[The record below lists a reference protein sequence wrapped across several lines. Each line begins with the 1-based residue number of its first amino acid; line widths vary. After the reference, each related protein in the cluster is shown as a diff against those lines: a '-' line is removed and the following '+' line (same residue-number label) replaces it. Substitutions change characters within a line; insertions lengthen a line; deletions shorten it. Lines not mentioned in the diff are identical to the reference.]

1 MTSSPVTP
9 SAVDDAPDWP
19 AAFVRRYL
27 DAGHWQDQSFAEAL
41 ATSAARHPR
50 RIALCD
56 DDQRLSYADL
66 LQRCRRLAA
75 GLRQAGLAHGDT
87 VVLHLPNGI
96 AFVETCFALF
106 QLGVRPVLAL
116 PAHRQHEISGFCRFA
131 EAKAYIGAERIDGF
145 DPRPMAR
152 ELLASGACRMALIHG
167 EAEAPLQALAP
178 LYQAD
183 ALEDCAARAEDIAC
197 FQLSG
202 GTTGTPKLIPRRHR
216 EYLYNVR
223 ASAEVCGF
231 DEHTVYLTGLPMAH
245 NFTLCCP
252 GVIGTLL
259 AGGRV
264 VVSQRADPEHCFAL
278 IARERV
284 THTALVPPLA
294 MLWLD
299 AQESRRADL
308 SSLRLLQVGG
318 SRLGSSAA
326 QRVEPVLGCQ
336 LQQVL
341 GMAEGLI
348 CYTRLDDP
356 PERVLHTQGRPLS
369 PDDEVRV
376 VDAEGREVGP
386 GEVGELTVRGPYTI
400 RGYYRL
406 PEHNAK
412 AFSADGFYRT
422 GDRVS
427 RDKDG
432 RRGRGGEP
440 ADSPSA
446 GARRHRRGD
455 ARQPARRAHL
465 RLRHPAPAG
474 ALGAE
479 AEAIPARLR
488 AGRVQGAGPHRA
500 GPGLP
505 PDRHRQDQQE
515 GPARAPAPRAGG
527 PRMSAAWVRPFRL
540 TPMPRLR
547 LACFPHAGGSASF
560 FRSWSERLPPDIDLL
575 ALQYP
580 GREDRFNEAPATRL
594 EDLADGAALA
604 LRDFADAPL
613 ALFGHS
619 LGAALAYETAL
630 RLESA
635 GAPLRHLFVSAHPA
649 PHRQRGGALHRG
661 DEAALLEDVRR
672 QGGASELLE
681 DADLRALFLPILRA
695 DYQAIETY
703 RRAQP
708 IALACALDVLLGE
721 HDEEVSAA
729 EAQAWSD
736 ASRTPARLRRFP
748 GGHFYLSEGRD
759 AVIEHLLRRLAHPD
773 ALSRE
778 VA

>member
-27 DAGHWQDQSFAEAL
+27 DAGHWQDQNFAEAL
-41 ATSAARHPR
+41 AASAARHPR

-376 VDAEGREVGP
+376 VDARAA
-386 GEVGELTVRGPYTI
+386 R
-400 RGYYRL
+400 
-406 PEHNAK
+406 
-412 AFSADGFYRT
+412 SA
-422 GDRVS
+422 
-427 RDKDG
+427 
-432 RRGRGGEP
+432 
-440 ADSPSA
+440 
-446 GARRHRRGD
+446 
-455 ARQPARRAHL
+455 PARWA
-465 RLRHPAPAG
+465 
-474 ALGAE
+474 
-479 AEAIPARLR
+479 
-488 AGRVQGAGPHRA
+488 
-500 GPGLP
+500 
-505 PDRHRQDQQE
+505 
-515 GPARAPAPRAGG
+515 
-527 PRMSAAWVRPFRL
+527 
-540 TPMPRLR
+540 
-547 LACFPHAGGSASF
+547 
-560 FRSWSERLPPDIDLL
+560 
-575 ALQYP
+575 
-580 GREDRFNEAPATRL
+580 N
-594 EDLADGAALA
+594 
-604 LRDFADAPL
+604 
-613 ALFGHS
+613 
-619 LGAALAYETAL
+619 
-630 RLESA
+630 
-635 GAPLRHLFVSAHPA
+635 
-649 PHRQRGGALHRG
+649 
-661 DEAALLEDVRR
+661 
-672 QGGASELLE
+672 
-681 DADLRALFLPILRA
+681 
-695 DYQAIETY
+695 
-703 RRAQP
+703 
-708 IALACALDVLLGE
+708 
-721 HDEEVSAA
+721 
-729 EAQAWSD
+729 
-736 ASRTPARLRRFP
+736 
-748 GGHFYLSEGRD
+748 
-759 AVIEHLLRRLAHPD
+759 
-773 ALSRE
+773 
-778 VA
+778 

>member
-19 AAFVRRYL
+19 AAFVHRYL

-432 RRGRGGEP
+432 YLVVEGRDKDQINRGGEKIAAEEVENLLIAHP
-440 ADSPSA
+440 QVHDATVVAMPDSLLGERTCAFVIP
-446 GARRHRRGD
+446 
-455 ARQPARRAHL
+455 RQPA
-465 RLRHPAPAG
+465 PS
-474 ALGAE
+474 ALKLKQYLHAC
-479 AEAIPARLR
+479 
-488 AGRVQGAGPHRA
+488 
-500 GPGLP
+500 GLAAFKV
-505 PDRHRQDQQE
+505 PDRIE
-515 GPARAPAPRAGG
+515 LVPA
-527 PRMSAAWVRPFRL
+527 
-540 TPMPRLR
+540 
-547 LACFPHAGGSASF
+547 FPQTGIGKISKK
-560 FRSWSERLPPDIDLL
+560 D
-575 ALQYP
+575 
-580 GREDRFNEAPATRL
+580 
-594 EDLADGAALA
+594 

-630 RLESA
+630 RLESV

-708 IALACALDVLLGE
+708 IALVCALDVLLGE

>member
-1 MTSSPVTP
+1 M
-9 SAVDDAPDWP
+9 
-19 AAFVRRYL
+19 
-27 DAGHWQDQSFAEAL
+27 
-41 ATSAARHPR
+41 
-50 RIALCD
+50 
-56 DDQRLSYADL
+56 
-66 LQRCRRLAA
+66 
-75 GLRQAGLAHGDT
+75 
-87 VVLHLPNGI
+87 
-96 AFVETCFALF
+96 
-106 QLGVRPVLAL
+106 
-116 PAHRQHEISGFCRFA
+116 
-131 EAKAYIGAERIDGF
+131 
-145 DPRPMAR
+145 
-152 ELLASGACRMALIHG
+152 
-167 EAEAPLQALAP
+167 
-178 LYQAD
+178 
-183 ALEDCAARAEDIAC
+183 
-197 FQLSG
+197 
-202 GTTGTPKLIPRRHR
+202 
-216 EYLYNVR
+216 
-223 ASAEVCGF
+223 
-231 DEHTVYLTGLPMAH
+231 
-245 NFTLCCP
+245 
-252 GVIGTLL
+252 
-259 AGGRV
+259 
-264 VVSQRADPEHCFAL
+264 
-278 IARERV
+278 
-284 THTALVPPLA
+284 
-294 MLWLD
+294 
-299 AQESRRADL
+299 
-308 SSLRLLQVGG
+308 
-318 SRLGSSAA
+318 
-326 QRVEPVLGCQ
+326 
-336 LQQVL
+336 
-341 GMAEGLI
+341 
-348 CYTRLDDP
+348 
-356 PERVLHTQGRPLS
+356 LHTQGRPLS

-432 RRGRGGEP
+432 YLVVEGRDKDQINRGGEKIAAEEVENLLIAHP
-440 ADSPSA
+440 QVHDATVVAMPDSLLGERTCAFVIP
-446 GARRHRRGD
+446 
-455 ARQPARRAHL
+455 RQPAPSALKLKQYLHACGLAAFKVPDRIELVPAFPKPASARSARRTCASACAASWRPAHER
-465 RLRHPAPAG
+465 RLGPA
-474 ALGAE
+474 
-479 AEAIPARLR
+479 
-488 AGRVQGAGPHRA
+488 V
-500 GPGLP
+500 P
-505 PDRHRQDQQE
+505 PDAD
-515 GPARAPAPRAGG
+515 AAPAPG
-527 PRMSAAWVRPFRL
+527 L
-540 TPMPRLR
+540 L
-547 LACFPHAGGSASF
+547 PHAGGSASF

-736 ASRTPARLRRFP
+736 ASRTPARLRRSP
-748 GGHFYLSEGRD
+748 AATST
-759 AVIEHLLRRLAHPD
+759 
-773 ALSRE
+773 
-778 VA
+778 